1 MLDITIKDNYFPDV
15 EHVRELGIRTR
26 QWRISDKPDSGPGWR
41 GIRSEKFKKIGYGSN
56 EELLQIEKDIF
67 NFVWEERNLKDWK
80 YPSYEDE
87 YIGKELSEV
96 YGEETLVANRP
107 MVDPMITTYFHRS
120 PANTVDMLN
129 DFYTDRFHRDSLSCA
144 GVIFLNPDP
153 PPNTGTS
160 ILDSRNTLFTNVENV
175 YNRLIAYD
183 GYNIHALTGCF
194 GNSPKTD
201 RLTIVFFV
209 HEKALAR
216 GFI

>member
-15 EHVRELGIRTR
+15 EHVRELGFRNR
-26 QWRISDKPDSGPGWR
+26 SWRISDRPDSGPGWR

-80 YPSYEDE
+80 YPHYEDE
-87 YIGKELSEV
+87 YMGKDLSKF
-96 YGEETLVANRP
+96 YGEEILVANKP

-129 DFYTDRFHRDSLSCA
+129 DFHTDRFHRDSLSCA

-153 PPNTGTS
+153 PPMTGTS
-160 ILDSRNTLFTNVENV
+160 ILDGRNIQLINIENV
-175 YNRLIAYD
+175 YNRMIAYD
-183 GYNIHALTGCF
+183 GYNIHALSGCF
-194 GNSPKTD
+194 GTSPKTD
-201 RLTIVFFV
+201 RLTIVFFI
-209 HEKALAR
+209 HEKALAKA
-216 GFI
+216 FT

>member
-1 MLDITIKDNYFPDV
+1 MIDITIKDNYFLDV
-15 EHVRELGIRTR
+15 DHIRELGIRNR
-26 QWRISDKPDSGPGWR
+26 SWRISDKPETGPGWR
-41 GIRSEKFKKIGYGSN
+41 GLRSEKFKKIGYGSN

-67 NFVWEERNLKDWK
+67 DFIWEERKLKDWR
-80 YPSYEDE
+80 YPSWEEDFPNDYYEMYDLE
-87 YIGKELSEV
+87 QPS
-96 YGEETLVANRP
+96 VANSP
-107 MVDPMITTYFHRS
+107 LLDPMITTYFHRS